1 MSKTIFFVK
10 YLKNI
15 SNFINSLLE
24 KNLNKLNF
32 KNFSNLLKNNKIILT
47 FVAVLVI
54 FLSYLLLPTFYKQ
67 FDISKKLETE
77 LETKFDLNFKF
88 SQSIK
93 YNLFPKPHFV
103 TSGSIITDVNNEI
116 SKIKKLKIFI
126 SLDNFLSL
134 KKIKI
139 KDLVFDNANFNLNKN
154 NYNFFLDLLNKSFK
168 EGNLIIKNSNI
179 FFRNS
184 VDEVLF
190 INKILKM
197 KFYYEP
203 KELKNIFYSDNEIFN
218 VPFSI
223 ESFFDQDNSKIFSL
237 INLNLMKLQIENEL
251 SFEDQ
256 KKIKSVITFNKLK
269 RNAQYQI
276 EKIL

>member
-1 MSKTIFFVK
+1 MSKNIFFVK

-15 SNFINSLLE
+15 SIFINSLLE

-32 KNFSNLLKNNKIILT
+32 KNLSNLFKNNKIILT

-67 FDISKKLETE
+67 SDISKKLETE

-88 SQSIK
+88 SKNIK

-103 TSGSIITDVNNEI
+103 TSETIINDQNNEI
-116 SKIKKLKIFI
+116 SKINKLKIFI

-139 KDLVFDNANFNLNKN
+139 KDLIFDNANFNLNKD
-154 NYNFFLDLLNKSFK
+154 NYNFFLDLLNKNFK
-168 EGNLIIKNSNI
+168 SGNLTIKNSNI
-179 FFRNS
+179 FFRNF
-184 VDEVLF
+184 VNEVLF
-190 INKILKM
+190 INKILRM

-203 KELKNIFYSDNEIFN
+203 KELVNIFYSDNEIFN

-223 ESFFDQDNSKIFSL
+223 KSFFNTDKSKLFSV

-251 SFEDQ
+251 SFEV
-256 KKIKSVITFNKLK
+256 KKK
-269 RNAQYQI
+269 
-276 EKIL
+276 